1 MTMIHQ
7 DQSSRRVGSDLVAAT
22 ADAGALIGQPVQ
34 RVEDARLVRGQSRY
48 VSDIA
53 AGTDTLHMVV
63 VRSPEAHARIRSI
76 DKTAAQAVHGVV
88 QVLTGDDLTAVRP
101 LPCDWV
107 PPGMEVV
114 PQHPI
119 LAEGTVRYAGEPVAA
134 VIAETK
140 AAAGAGARAMALDLE
155 PLVPLVH
162 QEAAIADGA
171 SALHA
176 TLPDNRGFSSRRIA
190 GSVDR
195 AFAQADNIVKRRLT
209 NNRVTAAPLEGR
221 AVFSR
226 FDPVTGQLIHHT
238 STQLPHVHARSL
250 ATCLGFPQQKLQLIS
265 PDVGGGFGAKLSFY
279 AEDVMAAF
287 AAIRTGRPVLW
298 VEDRTEHFLATTHGR
313 DHVQYVELAARADGK
328 ILGMKATV
336 LADLGAYAVGMGPGV
351 PAINAGVS
359 LTGPYRIENV
369 DLEVVGIYTNRTP
382 TGPYRGAGHPE
393 ASYMLERMIDELA
406 VELDLDP
413 VAVRKT
419 NFVPPSAMP
428 YKIPIGFVLDS
439 GNYAANLDQA
449 LSHVDRTTFRA
460 EQAAARREGRHLGM
474 GIAIYSEMS
483 GAAPSIGMAAVGF
496 RRSGHE
502 SARVVVHA
510 DGRATIFSGAHS
522 HGQGHATS
530 LAQIAGEVLQ
540 LPVADIEVIQ
550 GDTRVVP
557 FGTGTFN
564 SRSMPVGGT
573 AVFKAAEKI
582 VAKAKKIAA
591 NKLQVR
597 ASDLDFEDGAFRF
610 RPGVGVGRAFGRM
623 VKKVGAAAT
632 GAVFNHLTRL
642 TLPKPDRSV
651 HRGRISFAEVAQE
664 AHLGHDVPFGM
675 VAGLDE
681 TVFFDPKVMPVSYA
695 THIAIVEVDTGTGE
709 IHLNRHIVVDDC
721 GRIINPLLARGQVH
735 GGIAQ
740 GAGQALMEHI
750 VHDDEGRLLSDA
762 FSSYAMPRAS
772 DLPDFETDHTV
783 VPTKANPLGAK
794 GIGEGG
800 AIGAP
805 PAIVNAALDALR
817 PLGVRDLEM
826 PLTPMRVWRAIDA
839 AAKGTSQ

>member
-1 MTMIHQ
+1 MSISNQ
-7 DQSSRRVGSDLVAAT
+7 DQSSRRAGSDPVVAT
-22 ADAGALIGQPVQ
+22 EDAGTLIGQPVP
-34 RVEDARLVRGQSRY
+34 RVEDSRLVRGRSRY

-53 AGTDTLHMVV
+53 AGTDTLHMAI
-63 VRSPEAHARIRSI
+63 VRSPEAHARIRSVE
-76 DKTAAQAVHGVV
+76 KTAAQAIDGVV
-88 QVLTGDDLTAVRP
+88 QVLTADDLEGVQP

-107 PPGMEVV
+107 PPGMDFV

-119 LAEGTVRYAGEPVAA
+119 LAEDTVRYAGEPIAA

-140 AAAGAGARAMALDLE
+140 TAARAGTQAVTLVLDA
-155 PLVPLVH
+155 LVPYVH
-162 QEAAIADGA
+162 QETAIADGA

-176 TLPDNRGFSSRRIA
+176 KLLDNRGYSIRWAA
-190 GSVDR
+190 GNVER
-195 AFAQADNIVKRRLT
+195 AFARADKIIKRRLT

-221 AVFSR
+221 AVFSQ
-226 FDPVTGQLIHHT
+226 FDPVTGQLTHHT

-265 PDVGGGFGAKLSFY
+265 PDVGGGFGAKLGFY
-279 AEDVMAAF
+279 AEDVVAAF

-298 VEDRTEHFLATTHGR
+298 IEDRTENFLATTHGR
-313 DHVQYVELAARADGK
+313 DHVQYIELAARADGK

-336 LADLGAYAVGMGPGV
+336 LADLGAYALDMGPGV
-351 PAINAGVS
+351 PAFLTGVS
-359 LTGPYRIENV
+359 VTGPYKIEDV
-369 DLEVVGIYTNRTP
+369 DLEVIGIFTNRTP

-413 VAVRKT
+413 VAVRKA

-428 YKIPIGFVLDS
+428 YKIPTGLVLDS
-439 GNYAANLDQA
+439 GDYAANLDKA
-449 LSHVDRTTFRA
+449 LSYVDRAAFRA
-460 EQAAARREGRHLGM
+460 EQTAARRQGRYLGL

-483 GAAPSIGMAAVGF
+483 GASPSIGMAAIGF

-510 DGRATIFSGAHS
+510 DGRATVFSGAHS

-540 LPVADIEVIQ
+540 LPVSCIEVVQ

-573 AVFKAAEKI
+573 AVHMAAEKI
-582 VAKAKKIAA
+582 VAKARQIAA

-597 ASDLDFEDGAFRF
+597 VSDLNFEDGVFRL
-610 RPGVGVGRAFGRM
+610 RPGGGVGRMFGRT
-623 VKKVGAAAT
+623 VKKVGDTAK
-632 GAVFNHLTRL
+632 GIVFNYLTRL

-651 HRGRISFAEVAQE
+651 HQGQISFAEVAGE
-664 AHLGHDVPFGM
+664 AHLSHDVPLGM
-675 VAGLDE
+675 VTGLDE
-681 TVFFDPKVMPVSYA
+681 TVFFDPKEMPASYA
-695 THIAIVEVDTGTGE
+695 THIAIVEVDPGTGE
-709 IHLNRHIVVDDC
+709 VHLNRHIVVDDC

-735 GGIAQ
+735 GGVAQ
-740 GAGQALMEHI
+740 GAGQALMEQI
-750 VHDDEGRLLSDA
+750 VHDDDGRLLSDA

-772 DLPDFETDHTV
+772 DLPDFETGHTV
-783 VPTKANPLGAK
+783 VPTKMNPLGAK

-817 PLGVRDLEM
+817 PMGVRDLHM
-826 PLTPMRVWRAIDA
+826 PLTPMSVWNAIDSA
-839 AAKGTSQ
+839 TKGETE